1 MCWVDARRRRKRTLL
16 QFVMLRIDGI
26 ATICCFRIISIV
38 IFRIDG
44 MEGSVHEAKPL
55 RRGFLRKGG
64 GRHDPDDAEVVVMII
79 EILYP
84 LVMTKQTTQFLQCLS
99 RCDICNPK
107 TRWFCPILATTT
119 V

>member
-1 MCWVDARRRRKRTLL
+1 
-16 QFVMLRIDGI
+16 
-26 ATICCFRIISIV
+26 
-38 IFRIDG
+38 

-99 RCDICNPK
+99 RYDICNPK
-107 TRWFCPILATTT
+107 PGGSLPSWRPQRCRKP
-119 V
+119 